1 MYEKQPLK
9 SDGRVS
15 KMEHL
20 NTETYISLASLVTL
34 LGILKPA
41 FTAHKD
47 LEAKMIKLEGD
58 LKHLESKQND
68 VDKDFDKLN
77 RKIDGVENKLSKIEN
92 SIVRI
97 ETLLQSQKATSYIS
111 SQPTKS

>member
-1 MYEKQPLK
+1 MSENLPLRQ
-9 SDGRVS
+9 DGRKS
-15 KMEHL
+15 EMEHL

-47 LEAKMIKLEGD
+47 LEAKMIKLESD
-58 LKHLESKQND
+58 LKHLESKQGD
-68 VDKDFDKLN
+68 VDKDFEKLN
-77 RKIDGVENKLSKIEN
+77 KKIDGVENKLSKIEN

-97 ETLLQSQKATSYIS
+97 ETLLSTNKSILHPQKT
-111 SQPTKS
+111 P

>member
-1 MYEKQPLK
+1 
-9 SDGRVS
+9 
-15 KMEHL
+15 MEHL

-47 LEAKMIKLEGD
+47 LEAKMIKLEAD
-58 LKHLESKQND
+58 LKHLENTQHD
-68 VDKDFDKLN
+68 RDKDFDKLSK
-77 RKIDGVENKLSKIEN
+77 KIDGVESKLSKIEN

-97 ETLLQSQKATSYIS
+97 ETLLQQKSYLT